1 MEKYK
6 TWLMEEIAKRT
17 DMETFFQRTSRHL
30 EKLQDEIKDRCDDND
45 IRMAELFS
53 ILDTLDSWDY

>member
-1 MEKYK
+1 
-6 TWLMEEIAKRT
+6 MEEIAKRT